1 MAKTFF
7 LDGKEIPFQ
16 DGQTILDAAMKAGEY
31 VPHLCSSP
39 LLDPHSSCRVCTV
52 LVNGR
57 PFSSCSQPAVAGQ
70 QVQSN
75 APEVR
80 QLRRTIVQMMFTE
93 GNHYCPSCE
102 KSGNCK
108 LQATA
113 YYLGLHDNR
122 FNQMFPK
129 RGMDSSH
136 PDVHLDR
143 DRCILCEIC
152 VRASRALD
160 HKGVF
165 GAVGRGIKHELS
177 VNSPSGT
184 LVDSAIAPT
193 DKAVELCPT
202 GALQPKNRGFQV
214 PIGERLYDREPINVV
229 GLRQYEECVHG
240 K

>member
-7 LDGKEIPFQ
+7 LDGKEIPFR

-57 PFSSCSQPAVAGQ
+57 PFASCTQPAVAGQ
-70 QVQSN
+70 QVQNN

-80 QLRRTIVQMMFTE
+80 QLRRTIVQMLFTE

-102 KSGNCK
+102 KSGSCE

-165 GAVGRGIKHELS
+165 GAMGRGIKHELS

-193 DKAVELCPT
+193 DKAVDLCPT
-202 GALQPKNRGFQV
+202 GALQPKHRGFQV
-214 PIGERLYDREPINVV
+214 PIGERLYDQEPIDVV
-229 GLRQYEECVHG
+229 GLRQYQERLHG
-240 K
+240 T